1 MLIYTETVIDYVH
14 HLVGYKGICS
24 NQHGHSGKIRIWVK
38 DNELKPNKKFDYV
51 FDSKTGNCIMFD
63 FTNVKEIKE
72 LLDHKYLNEDVEY
85 FKEVNPTAEN
95 LAIFIYNFLV
105 NRCPVLQYKVR
116 FYETAVG
123 KNTYAEYGDF

>member
-1 MLIYTETVIDYVH
+1 MLIYTETVIDYE
-14 HLVGYKGICS
+14 S
-24 NQHGHSGKIRIWVK
+24 NNYIYLNRNKHSGKIRIWVK

-51 FDSKTGNCIMFD
+51 FDGKKGNGIMFD

-85 FKEVNPTAEN
+85 FKTINPTAEN